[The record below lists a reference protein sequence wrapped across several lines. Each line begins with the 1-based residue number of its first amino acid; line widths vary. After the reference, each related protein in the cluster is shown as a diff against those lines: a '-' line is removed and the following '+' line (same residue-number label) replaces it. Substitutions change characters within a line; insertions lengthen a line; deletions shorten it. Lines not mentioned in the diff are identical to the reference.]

1 MKTREMTGT
10 AKKRIHIAGGFLL
23 LVVALVL
30 LFFWNIYSG
39 SVSVEPKDV
48 LRLLFQGPDESTQA
62 RILWDIRFPRVLAAM
77 LLGANPIDKQGTQKV
92 HKHRKEKSG

>member
-62 RILWDIRFPRVLAAM
+62 RIIREKRFPTESSA
-77 LLGANPIDKQGTQKV
+77 I
-92 HKHRKEKSG
+92 

>member
-1 MKTREMTGT
+1 MTGT

-48 LRLLFQGPDESTQA
+48 LRLLFQGAVGGDLDAGVVA
-62 RILWDIRFPRVLAAM
+62 R
-77 LLGANPIDKQGTQKV
+77 
-92 HKHRKEKSG
+92 